1 MAFVYQ
7 HARELRPILC
17 CGALI
22 SHQRCREDEHD
33 DRSGCY
39 YDPSVYADLCIDL
52 AHPTGANLVEDVRV
66 YPIVRKRPTLEGI
79 LAGTRRQVN
88 ALRFSLSA

>member
-1 MAFVYQ
+1 
-7 HARELRPILC
+7 
-17 CGALI
+17 
-22 SHQRCREDEHD
+22 
-33 DRSGCY
+33 
-39 YDPSVYADLCIDL
+39 
-52 AHPTGANLVEDVRV
+52 VRV